1 MAGLIG
7 WPELILILIILI
19 FIFGAGRI
27 KDLVKATGEGIREFK
42 KATSE
47 TTSKP
52 SSEEETSSADAIK
65 EAARKMGISVEG
77 KTTSQI
83 ADEIARKTKERV

>member
-47 TTSKP
+47 NTSKH
-52 SSEEETSSADAIK
+52 SSEEETSSTDAIK

-83 ADEIARKTKERV
+83 ADEIARKAKENA

>member
-52 SSEEETSSADAIK
+52 SSEETSNADAIK
-65 EAARKMGISVEG
+65 EAAKKMGISVEG

-83 ADEIARKTKERV
+83 ADEIARKTKENA

>member
-27 KDLVKATGEGIREFK
+27 RELVKATGEGIKEFK
-42 KATSE
+42 KATKEDSSSPPSE
-47 TTSKP
+47 R
-52 SSEEETSSADAIK
+52 ETSDADAIR
-65 EAARKMGISVEG
+65 EAAKKMGINVEG

-83 ADEIARKTKERV
+83 ADEIARRTKEKA